1 MTDVRS
7 QAEAAMRDLLQSD
20 EEQLFEELGM
30 RTQAIA
36 QDITKAGS
44 FEPQVVYTEAEMGL
58 KETLGKI
65 GRRLFRRWN
74 REAYELLCGA
84 DADDQGQRK
93 ELAGAIGVGDVA
105 VAAALTSAL
114 VYLGAAPALAA
125 VIAAIIIKRFFA
137 PTYQEFCEIWK
148 ESLD

>member
-1 MTDVRS
+1 
-7 QAEAAMRDLLQSD
+7 MRNLLQSD

-44 FEPQVVYTEAEMGL
+44 FEPQVVYEGAEQGL
-58 KETLGKI
+58 KESLGKI

-93 ELAGAIGVGDVA
+93 ELAGAIGISDVA

-125 VIAAIIIKRFFA
+125 VIAAIIVKRFFA